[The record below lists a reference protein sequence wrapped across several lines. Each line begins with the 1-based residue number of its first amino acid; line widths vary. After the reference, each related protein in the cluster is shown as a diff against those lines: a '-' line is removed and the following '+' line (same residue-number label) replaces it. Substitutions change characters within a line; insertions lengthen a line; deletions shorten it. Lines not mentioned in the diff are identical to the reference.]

1 MKNLNVQ
8 KLAKSDFSTRLLAFA
23 KDYSKAKNVNF
34 YDDIVD
40 WFIDQNY
47 TYIKSFLASSC
58 SESDNVNQSLLD
70 RKMALYEEFVSF
82 YE

>member
-1 MKNLNVQ
+1 MKILNVE
-8 KLAKSDFSTRLLAFA
+8 KLSKSGFIDRLLDFA
-23 KDYSKAKNVNF
+23 KDYGKAKNVNF

-47 TYIKSFLASSC
+47 TYIKSFLSSTP
-58 SESDNVNQSLLD
+58 SQGSGVNQSLLD
-70 RKMALYEEFVSF
+70 RKNALYEEFISF